1 MFAGWEDFYLLI
13 GSAAAAL
20 VGLLFVVSTLTA
32 GRPRS
37 LVLRGNR
44 LYLSPIV
51 GHFGAIVLLSGAAM
65 APTVTPATFAVA
77 TGLIAL
83 IGLLAGLRIARAI
96 RRASP
101 GEMFDACWY
110 GLVPAVLY
118 VLLGAA
124 AFGLAAARLWAPSAV
139 AALLMALLLVCIHN
153 AWDLVTWLAPGRDE
167 APSGKSAD

>member
-20 VGLLFVVSTLTA
+20 IGLLFVVSTLTA
-32 GRPRS
+32 GRARS

-51 GHFGAIVLLSGAAM
+51 WHFGAILVLSGGAM
-65 APTVTPATFAVA
+65 APVITPAAFAAA
-77 TGLIAL
+77 TGFLSI
-83 IGLLAGLRIARAI
+83 IGLVTGLRIALAI

-101 GEMFDACWY
+101 GEAFDLCWY
-110 GLVPAVLY
+110 GLAPAALY
-118 VLLGAA
+118 LLLAA
-124 AFGLAAARLWAPSAV
+124 TAFGLAAARLWAVSAA

-153 AWDLVTWLAPGRDE
+153 AWDLVTWLAPRADDG
-167 APSGKSAD
+167 PSEERAD